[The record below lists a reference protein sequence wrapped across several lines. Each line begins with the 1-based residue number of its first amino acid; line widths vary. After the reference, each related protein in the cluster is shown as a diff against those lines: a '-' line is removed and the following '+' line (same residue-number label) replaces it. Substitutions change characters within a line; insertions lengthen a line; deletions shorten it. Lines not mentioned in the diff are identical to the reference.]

1 MLDDNVFKN
10 FRGVEQLKREGID
23 IDLDSKNTERE
34 RERERDKTETLNL
47 LKQVEVIYL
56 QPF

>member
-1 MLDDNVFKN
+1 MLDDNVLKN

-34 RERERDKTETLNL
+34 REREREIKR
-47 LKQVEVIYL
+47 KH
-56 QPF
+56 

>member
-34 RERERDKTETLNL
+34 RERDKTETLNL